1 MIFAILY
8 NLFDIGSLYFSA
20 FVTPIISLLKGVTEW
35 LA

>member
-20 FVTPIISLLKGVTEW
+20 FVNSIIQILMEVTKW
-35 LA
+35 LG